1 MQGRVDIECLQKS
14 CDSVQPTAINIVNS
28 FSPTCQ
34 LNEEGGI
41 VCDKCLPGYTGSQC
55 ERYVH

>member
-1 MQGRVDIECLQKS
+1 MFVEVLWFCALI
-14 CDSVQPTAINIVNS
+14 PTAINIVDS

-34 LNEEGGI
+34 LSEEGGI